1 MNDILY
7 INTTEPLENTIRPF
21 ETSWT
26 VYAGTLYGLTPISAI
41 SALMNLVA
49 FFMLRKD
56 SFQASTIFKYLR
68 INVLNSLVIS
78 LLLMTKFT
86 CTPYKFDY
94 TNTNGAMFYLNH
106 VYAPLLSIF
115 HLNGNFLDIT
125 IILER
130 VIKVRPVGVI
140 KKIIK
145 SKFFWA
151 VLLLISLVIN
161 LPNFNLTTVSYVDIV
176 INNSL
181 MIRSFV
187 SKKSNFSLSMPGKI
201 FAYLLFIIRDFI
213 TLVIKIILNII
224 SVILVK
230 KYFRKLSKDVKVNV
244 QTNELP
250 SGNYGSTK
258 KAYMTEIDR
267 NLTYIAIWMS
277 VLSSIE
283 NLFFVFTYIYLTM
296 SFDQFGL
303 TLYFFA
309 NFLIALK
316 HSSNLIL
323 LYSFNYVFKKEFK
336 NFFWSNNQ
344 AT

>member
-1 MNDILY
+1 MY
-7 INTTEPLENTIRPF
+7 INSSEPLENMVRPF
-21 ETSWT
+21 ETTWT
-26 VYAGTLYGLTPISAI
+26 VYAGTLYGLTPISVI
-41 SALMNLVA
+41 SALMNLLA
-49 FFMLRKD
+49 YFILRKN
-56 SFQASTIFKYLR
+56 SFQTSTIFKYLR

-94 TNTNGAMFYLNH
+94 TNTNAGMFYLNH

-115 HLNGNFLDIT
+115 YLNGNFLDIT
-125 IILER
+125 IIIER
-130 VIKVRPVGVI
+130 VIKVHPIGIIKRVI
-140 KKIIK
+140 K
-145 SKFFWA
+145 SRFFWA
-151 VLLLISLVIN
+151 LLLLISLVIN
-161 LPNFNLTTVSYVDIV
+161 IPNFYLTTVSYVDII

-181 MIRSFV
+181 MIRSFFT
-187 SKKSNFSLSMPGKI
+187 KKTDFSLSIIGK
-201 FAYLLFIIRDFI
+201 ALTYLLFIIRDFI

-224 SVILVK
+224 SVILIK
-230 KYFRKLSKDVKVNV
+230 KYFRKLSKNVKVNV
-244 QTNELP
+244 QTTELQ
-250 SGNYGSTK
+250 SGNHGNTK

-267 NLTYIAIWMS
+267 NLTYIAISMS

-283 NLFFVFTYIYLTM
+283 NLFFIFTYIYLTT

-323 LYSFNYVFKKEFK
+323 LYSFNNVFKKEFK
-336 NFFWSNNQ
+336 KFFWSNQ
-344 AT
+344 AQI

>member
-1 MNDILY
+1 MY
-7 INTTEPLENTIRPF
+7 INSSEPLENMARPF
-21 ETSWT
+21 GTTWT
-26 VYAGTLYGLTPISAI
+26 VYAGTLYGLTPIGAI

-94 TNTNGAMFYLNH
+94 TSTYSALFYLNH
-106 VYAPLLSIF
+106 VYAPFLSIF
-115 HLNGNFLDIT
+115 YLNGNFLDIT

-130 VIKVRPVGVI
+130 VIKVRPVRII
-140 KKIIK
+140 KRVIK

-187 SKKSNFSLSMPGKI
+187 SKKSNTI
-201 FAYLLFIIRDFI
+201 QHIYY
-213 TLVIKIILNII
+213 IL
-224 SVILVK
+224 
-230 KYFRKLSKDVKVNV
+230 
-244 QTNELP
+244 
-250 SGNYGSTK
+250 
-258 KAYMTEIDR
+258 
-267 NLTYIAIWMS
+267 YIP
-277 VLSSIE
+277 
-283 NLFFVFTYIYLTM
+283 
-296 SFDQFGL
+296 
-303 TLYFFA
+303 
-309 NFLIALK
+309 NFLLDFTLLTTQCSLK
-316 HSSNLIL
+316 KFI
-323 LYSFNYVFKKEFK
+323 YRKFYVCLKKE
-336 NFFWSNNQ
+336 
-344 AT
+344 